1 LETTDDDHDINS
13 KWTQF
18 NKAYNNTGQKVL
30 GRKRKSSKPW
40 ISSESWAKIEER
52 KKLKGKAGNA
62 ESERIQQQLRAKH
75 RSKDKEVKKNLRSD
89 KESGLTALA
98 SSCIWCWPDDAQNAA
113 DMGNMRAL
121 YDITKTV
128 CNERPCV
135 NNAINDKD
143 SRTITDDSSRL
154 ARLKEHFKEI
164 LKRPPLVNPIVI
176 TADEVPEIGR

>member
-1 LETTDDDHDINS
+1 MMITTSIASGPNS
-13 KWTQF
+13 TKPITTQGRRYWVE
-18 NKAYNNTGQKVL
+18 KGKVANHGLALSL
-30 GRKRKSSKPW
+30 GRRL
-40 ISSESWAKIEER
+40 R
-52 KKLKGKAGNA
+52 NGKKLKGKAGNA

-89 KESGLTALA
+89 KDSGLTALA

-143 SRTITDDSSRL
+143 GRTITDDSSRL